1 VAGQRLAGGAEEIA
15 AHPQEDVVN
24 RLATTGASLLRLL
37 FAALLTA
44 TAATT
49 PSAAQ
54 AAGCPGAGLLAT
66 PKTMRSYVRATRCL
80 LNAQRAADGLP
91 ALRPSR
97 RLAGA
102 ARSHSGDMVRRHY
115 FDHVSPTGST
125 LGSRIRDAGYARGAR
140 SWSGGETIAYAT
152 GAAGTPAGIVALW
165 MSSPPHRAEI
175 LDPGFRHVGIGL
187 AVRTPTG
194 QRGATVTADFG
205 GRG

>member
-1 VAGQRLAGGAEEIA
+1 MHR
-15 AHPQEDVVN
+15 P
-24 RLATTGASLLRLL
+24 ATTGASLFRLL
-37 FAALLTA
+37 FAALLIA
-44 TAATT
+44 TGALA

-54 AAGCPGAGLLAT
+54 AAGCPGAGLRPT
-66 PKTMRSYVRATRCL
+66 PQTMRSYVRATRCL
-80 LNAQRAADGLP
+80 LNAQRAANGLP
-91 ALRPSR
+91 ALHVSR

-125 LGSRIRDAGYARGAR
+125 LGSRIRAAGYACGAR
-140 SWSGGETIAYAT
+140 SWSAGETIAYAT

-175 LDPGFRHVGIGL
+175 LDRGFRHVGIGL

-194 QRGATVTADFG
+194 RRGATVTADFG
-205 GRG
+205 RRG